1 MSKLCRAAYFMSAIS
16 RCHFLP
22 TFEVPSTCE
31 GLIIIRI
38 SMSIRRY
45 KLVKSV
51 YMVASVLRKEAEA
64 AEERRA
70 KKLRDA
76 EELLRKEQARMHG
89 GI

>member
-1 MSKLCRAAYFMSAIS
+1 VENGDIGFCDI
-16 RCHFLP
+16 LP
-22 TFEVPSTCE
+22 FGS
-31 GLIIIRI
+31 
-38 SMSIRRY
+38 RY
-45 KLVKSV
+45 KLVKSI

-64 AEERRA
+64 AEERRI

>member
-1 MSKLCRAAYFMSAIS
+1 MKAI
-16 RCHFLP
+16 
-22 TFEVPSTCE
+22 
-31 GLIIIRI
+31 
-38 SMSIRRY
+38 
-45 KLVKSV
+45 

>member
-1 MSKLCRAAYFMSAIS
+1 VEI
-16 RCHFLP
+16 
-22 TFEVPSTCE
+22 
-31 GLIIIRI
+31 GNIRFCDI
-38 SMSIRRY
+38 LWFCSRY
-45 KLVKSV
+45 KLVKSI

-64 AEERRA
+64 AEERRI